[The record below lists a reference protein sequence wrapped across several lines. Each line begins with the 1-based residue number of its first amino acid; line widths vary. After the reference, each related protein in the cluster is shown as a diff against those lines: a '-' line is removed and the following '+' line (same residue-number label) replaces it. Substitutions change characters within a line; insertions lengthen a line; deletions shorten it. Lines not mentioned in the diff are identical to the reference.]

1 MTGITAAAILS
12 AFLLFGC
19 DQLQDSLSVEQEADL
34 LEETGTLSVSAK
46 NWYYNG
52 SASSDVS
59 SDSGF
64 LTLTSSKQIAESTSG
79 VSVSFEISYTDASGN
94 STSVTKSGSGSIA
107 SSGKAFNVDM
117 SPVLAVLN
125 GSGSTTK
132 DNTATAKVKV
142 SGLVCN
148 EGDQKGRS
156 LDAFEKSVSVKP
168 LFSTTT
174 LSGVTFS
181 TLNSTL
187 GNSIEIPTQDS
198 ELFLSSAQIAQ
209 IDGDVPSGVSI
220 SDFALSSDGSTIKI
234 TPSVDLYNVVGTV
247 EFTVSGICSA
257 TNEVGYTQTFSAKL
271 GKMVSTTDKW
281 ESAPAS
287 TAVPNY
293 SMETMIVSVDSDNL
307 YVTINGAV
315 TPSAW
320 GTDQLVIFVDDTSI
334 GDETTTYS
342 TLWGQQAGTTQ
353 TVNTSVEFTGYDIP
367 NNEWANLKDYRTNS
381 WKWEYEASDYAY
393 YAVDSDSKYI
403 TSLEYTIPLSKID
416 TNATA
421 SDTFRVAAAWG
432 MYWKSGDVVQ
442 FENGIPGSSFTV
454 STTTNENDTV
464 SIDFSKAL
472 ILGSDEEVSVAPS
485 APKYFAATAATS
497 ESITLTWSEAY
508 NAETYTLIRK
518 GDTDTTVLDAG
529 TATTA
534 TDTGLS
540 AGTSYT
546 YELYASNSSGNSAVK
561 TLTAST
567 SALPCSFT
575 VTPSYTF
582 SGDGTDVSLTWT
594 ASDSATSY
602 KVEYKKST
610 DSDYT
615 TATEST
621 TDTSAKLSSLAMGS
635 YTIKVTASNSA
646 GSTTAAATASLYPTI
661 TLDGTMSD
669 SECWTNTNVAGA
681 STDSGY
687 TNGDTENSKISGLYI
702 TNDGENLYIAV
713 DFGSAVPR
721 LLSADSHIGFII
733 SASSSTETTVSAGYG
748 KGGIAT
754 TTTLTNGGGYVF
766 NFADQTSNDGKESW
780 EKGTSWSG
788 VYPTTVT
795 SNNKWLYEW
804 TTVNTWKGSSTVCEY
819 KVPLSAVGKSAGD
832 TICIVAGTSDYSY
845 DESSSS
851 NCWAV
856 KDVVPWSSATLSKT
870 TINNDTLSVDL
881 SKALSYIIK

>member
-1 MTGITAAAILS
+1 MIKTAASAVLF

-19 DQLQDSLSVEQEADL
+19 DQLQDSLSAEQEEDL
-34 LEETGTLSVSAK
+34 LEDTGSLGISGK

-52 SASSDVS
+52 SASSNVS

-64 LTLTSSKQIAESTSG
+64 LTLTSTKQIAESTGG
-79 VSVSFEISYTDASGN
+79 VSVSFEISYTDKSGN

-107 SSGKAFNVDM
+107 SSGSAFNVDM
-117 SPVLAVLN
+117 SPVLAILD

-148 EGDQKGRS
+148 EGDQKGRALS
-156 LDAFEKSVSVKP
+156 VFEKSVSVKP
-168 LFSTTT
+168 LFSATT
-174 LSGVTFS
+174 LDGVTFS

-187 GNSIEIPTQDS
+187 GKSIEIPTQDS
-198 ELFLSSAQIAQ
+198 EMFLSSSAQIAQ
-209 IDGDVPSGVSI
+209 IDGAVPTGVSI
-220 SDFALSSDGSTIKI
+220 SDFALATDGSTIKI

-247 EFTVSGICSA
+247 KFTVSGICSA

-271 GKMVSTTDKW
+271 GKMVSTADKW

-293 SMETMIVSVDSDNL
+293 SMETMVVSVDSDNL

-342 TLWGQQAGTTQ
+342 TLWGQQVGTTQ

-367 NNEWANLKDYRTNS
+367 NNEWANLKDYRSHT
-381 WKWEYEASDYAY
+381 WTAASDDAY
-393 YAVDSDSKYI
+393 YADS
-403 TSLEYTIPLSKID
+403 TSLKYTIPLSTID
-416 TNATA
+416 ANATS

-442 FENGIPGSSFTV
+442 FENAIPASAFTV
-454 STTTNENDTV
+454 STTDNTNDTV

-485 APKYFAATAATS
+485 APKYFVATAATS
-497 ESITLTWSEAY
+497 ESITLTWSAAY
-508 NAETYTLIRK
+508 NAETYTLVRK

-529 TATTA
+529 TVTEF

-546 YELYASNSSGNSAVK
+546 YELYASNSSGSSAVK
-561 TLTAST
+561 TLSAST
-567 SALPCSFT
+567 SALPGSFT
-575 VTPSYTF
+575 VTPAYTF

-594 ASDSATSY
+594 ASDNATAY

-621 TDTSAKLSSLAMGS
+621 TETSATLPGLAMGS
-635 YTIKVTASNSA
+635 YSIKVTASNSA
-646 GSTTAAATASLYPTI
+646 GSTTSAATAALYPTI

-669 SECWTNTNVAGA
+669 SEYWTNTNVASV
-681 STDSGY
+681 STSTWSSDSY
-687 TNGDTENSKISGLYI
+687 TS
-702 TNDGENLYIAV
+702 
-713 DFGSAVPR
+713 
-721 LLSADSHIGFII
+721 
-733 SASSSTETTVSAGYG
+733 
-748 KGGIAT
+748 
-754 TTTLTNGGGYVF
+754 
-766 NFADQTSNDGKESW
+766 
-780 EKGTSWSG
+780 
-788 VYPTTVT
+788 
-795 SNNKWLYEW
+795 
-804 TTVNTWKGSSTVCEY
+804 
-819 KVPLSAVGKSAGD
+819 PLSAMYVTNDAEYLYVAFNSASAVTSWKNDARYTIHIGDASATSGTSEVSYSWGGAASSLKTTFSNGYIKYTVSETTAGTLTDESASTSVTWTGGESSAYTASSAFVEFKIPLSSVGSAGTTLNLVGFWSEYGWGNAD
-832 TICIVAGTSDYSY
+832 TETYA
-845 DESSSS
+845 ESSAV
-851 NCWAV
+851 NLLYV
-856 KDVVPWSSATLSKT
+856 KDCVPSSAVT
-870 TINNDTLSVDL
+870 TSGTAALGANWTESGIYAAVDL
-881 SKALSYIIK
+881 SKALTYTIK